1 MIDDV
6 KRFPEDFDEIGRDL
20 EDGDVL
26 LGADGRTGKGVTINA
41 SRVSGGGGGSSSG
54 HSTISA
60 TPPEKPSNGDHW
72 TSTITYIDYTY
83 VSGAWIE
90 L

>member
-6 KRFPEDFDEIGRDL
+6 KRFPEDFDEIGREL

-41 SRVSGGGGGSSSG
+41 SRVSGSG
-54 HSTISA
+54 ASAFFSSA
-60 TPPEKPSNGDHW
+60 TGTEYKILNING
-72 TSTITYIDYTY
+72 TEIKAE
-83 VSGAWIE
+83 V
-90 L
+90 

>member
-6 KRFPEDFDEIGRDL
+6 KRFPEDFDEIGREL

-26 LGADGRTGKGVTINA
+26 LGADGRTGKGVTINK
-41 SRVSGGGGGSSSG
+41 SRVGGSGGCSGGEPSSIVSME
-54 HSTISA
+54 TL
-60 TPPEKPSNGDHW
+60 TR
-72 TSTITYIDYTY
+72 YIK
-83 VSGAWIE
+83 VNNVFIE

>member
-41 SRVSGGGGGSSSG
+41 SRVSG
-54 HSTISA
+54 
-60 TPPEKPSNGDHW
+60 
-72 TSTITYIDYTY
+72 
-83 VSGAWIE
+83 SGASAFFSPATGTEYKYPWKRSQDI
-90 L
+90 LKLIMYL

>member
-6 KRFPEDFDEIGRDL
+6 KRFPEDFDEIGREL

-26 LGADGRTGKGVTINA
+26 LGADGRTGKGVAINK
-41 SRVSGGGGGSSSG
+41 SRVGGSGGGSGGGSSS
-54 HSTISA
+54 SLISLK
-60 TPPEKPSNGDHW
+60 TGTE
-72 TSTITYIDYTY
+72 Y
-83 VSGAWIE
+83 VKINKTLVE

>member
-6 KRFPEDFDEIGRDL
+6 KRFPEDFDEIGREL

-41 SRVSGGGGGSSSG
+41 SRVVGGGGSSSG

-60 TPPEKPSNGDHW
+60 TPPKNPSNGDHW

>member
-6 KRFPEDFDEIGRDL
+6 KRFPEDFDEIGREL

-26 LGADGRTGKGVTINA
+26 LGADGRTGKSVKINV
-41 SRVSGGGGGSSSG
+41 SRVGDSGGGSDGEPSSIVSLE
-54 HSTISA
+54 TL
-60 TPPEKPSNGDHW
+60 TR
-72 TSTITYIDYTY
+72 YIK
-83 VSGAWIE
+83 VNNAFIE

>member
-6 KRFPEDFDEIGRDL
+6 KRFPEDFDEIGREL

-41 SRVSGGGGGSSSG
+41 SRVVGGGESSSIV
-54 HSTISA
+54 SMETL
-60 TPPEKPSNGDHW
+60 TR
-72 TSTITYIDYTY
+72 YIKLNENII
-83 VSGAWIE
+83 IE
-90 L
+90 I

>member
-26 LGADGRTGKGVTINA
+26 LGADGRTGKGVTINK
-41 SRVSGGGGGSSSG
+41 SRVIGGGGSDGEPSSIV
-54 HSTISA
+54 SLETL
-60 TPPEKPSNGDHW
+60 TR
-72 TSTITYIDYTY
+72 YIK
-83 VSGAWIE
+83 VNNVFIE

>member
-26 LGADGRTGKGVTINA
+26 LGADGRTGKGVTINK
-41 SRVSGGGGGSSSG
+41 SRVSGGGESSSG

-60 TPPEKPSNGDHW
+60 TPPENPSNGDHW
-72 TSTITYIDYTY
+72 TSTVTYIDYTY
-83 VSGAWIE
+83 VGAWIE

>member
-41 SRVSGGGGGSSSG
+41 SRVSGGGGSSS
-54 HSTISA
+54 SLISLK
-60 TPPEKPSNGDHW
+60 TGTE
-72 TSTITYIDYTY
+72 YTKINETL
-83 VSGAWIE
+83 VE

>member
-6 KRFPEDFDEIGRDL
+6 KRFPEDFDEIGREL

-26 LGADGRTGKGVTINA
+26 LGADGRTGKSVKINV
-41 SRVSGGGGGSSSG
+41 SRAGGSGGESSSLISLKTG
-54 HSTISA
+54 TKYTIINDQ
-60 TPPEKPSNGDHW
+60 K
-72 TSTITYIDYTY
+72 
-83 VSGAWIE
+83 IE

>member
-6 KRFPEDFDEIGRDL
+6 KRFPEDFDEIGREL

-26 LGADGRTGKGVTINA
+26 LGADGRTGKSVKINV
-41 SRVSGGGGGSSSG
+41 SRAGGSGGESSSL
-54 HSTISA
+54 ISLK
-60 TPPEKPSNGDHW
+60 TVTK
-72 TSTITYIDYTY
+72 YTKINETL
-83 VSGAWIE
+83 VE

>member
-6 KRFPEDFDEIGRDL
+6 KRFPEDFDEIGREL

-41 SRVSGGGGGSSSG
+41 SRVSGSGASSG
-54 HSTISA
+54 RSIISA
-60 TPPEKPSNGDHW
+60 TPPGNPSNGDHW

>member
-26 LGADGRTGKGVTINA
+26 LGADGRSGKGVTINA
-41 SRVSGGGGGSSSG
+41 SRVAGGGGGESSSIV
-54 HSTISA
+54 SMETL
-60 TPPEKPSNGDHW
+60 TR
-72 TSTITYIDYTY
+72 YIK
-83 VSGAWIE
+83 VNNIFIKI
-90 L
+90 

>member
-6 KRFPEDFDEIGRDL
+6 KRFPEDFDEIGREL

-26 LGADGRTGKGVTINA
+26 LGADGRTGKSVKINV
-41 SRVSGGGGGSSSG
+41 SRAGGSGGESSSIV
-54 HSTISA
+54 SLETL
-60 TPPEKPSNGDHW
+60 TR
-72 TSTITYIDYTY
+72 YIK
-83 VSGAWIE
+83 VNNVFIE

>member
-6 KRFPEDFDEIGRDL
+6 KRFPEDFDEIGREL

-41 SRVSGGGGGSSSG
+41 SRVSGGGGGSSS
-54 HSTISA
+54 SLISLK
-60 TPPEKPSNGDHW
+60 TGTK
-72 TSTITYIDYTY
+72 YTKINETL
-83 VSGAWIE
+83 VE